1 MKKPNCTFADF
12 LKLDVRVGQIKSAIP
27 VVGSN
32 KLLLLSVDTGADYGV
47 VEILSGIAKYVA
59 PADLIDKRVPV
70 VANLEPK
77 QMAGKTSHGFI
88 LMGDLEG
95 HIAHL
100 FFLPETLPIGSVI
113 C

>member
-1 MKKPNCTFADF
+1 MKKANCTFADF

-32 KLLLLSVDTGADYGV
+32 KLLLLAVDIGPDYGV
-47 VEILSGIAKYVA
+47 VEILSGIAKYTI
-59 PADLIDKRVPV
+59 PTELLEKKVPV

-77 QMAGKTSHGFI
+77 QMAGKTSNGFI

-100 FFLPETLPIGSVI
+100 FFLPDTLPVGSVI

>member
-1 MKKPNCTFADF
+1 MKKTNCTFADF
-12 LKLDVRVGQIKSAIP
+12 LKLDVRVGQIKSAVP

-32 KLLLLSVDTGADYGV
+32 KLLLLSVDIGADYGV
-47 VEILSGIAKYVA
+47 VAILSGIAKYVA
-59 PADLIDKRVPV
+59 PSDLIDKRVPV

-77 QMAGKTSHGFI
+77 QMAEKTSNGFI

-100 FFLPETLPIGSVI
+100 IFLPETLPIGSVI